1 MSNEILVCVN
11 QKEKRKNTT
20 SLPGLEQLIDSINS
34 RDMVM
39 IDTACVKPAIN
50 WAATM
55 WHAARKQ
62 EKKVRE
68 IMVDYQKRAE
78 RRKEHYE
85 KLVSTPVPCGV
96 VDCDL

>member
-50 WAATM
+50 
-55 WHAARKQ
+55 
-62 EKKVRE
+62 
-68 IMVDYQKRAE
+68 
-78 RRKEHYE
+78 
-85 KLVSTPVPCGV
+85 
-96 VDCDL
+96 

>member
-11 QKEKRKNTT
+11 QKEKRKNTF
-20 SLPGLEQLIDSINS
+20 LPGLEQLIDSINS

-85 KLVSTPVPCGV
+85 KLVGTPVSYGV
-96 VDCDL
+96 VGCDL

>member
-1 MSNEILVCVN
+1 
-11 QKEKRKNTT
+11 
-20 SLPGLEQLIDSINS
+20 
-34 RDMVM
+34 
-39 IDTACVKPAIN
+39 
-50 WAATM
+50 M

-85 KLVSTPVPCGV
+85 KLVGTPVSYGV
-96 VDCDL
+96 VGCDL